1 MFNFSFGV
9 SNCILVGIMIN
20 LNFSSIT
27 IEDALS
33 ILKHVDEKW
42 ATAYYKFL
50 NEYFTQNEI
59 KVRTS
64 GTTGMQKTITVS
76 KLQMQKSADATLKYF
91 NLKKGNSTLLAL
103 SCDFIAGKMML
114 VRAIQGKLNLFLAKP
129 CSNPSNYFSKEYDFV
144 PLVPMQ
150 VQNIIKT
157 KKVNQIK
164 KLLVGGGKLSED
176 MISQL
181 NKFKTQSYE
190 SFAMTETLTHFAIKQ
205 IAPVYNEWFKT
216 IKGFEIDHNKEGEL
230 IIKKNI
236 VTNCEL
242 QTRDL
247 IEKKSNSEFKWLG
260 RSDNIINSG
269 GIKLIPEEIERKISK
284 LIYVPF
290 VLVGV
295 PDIKLGEKIAIVSN
309 EPLEINLDKIN
320 EVLCKYEKIQT
331 AYIVKRFPKT
341 QSGKIKRKELVKILN
356 A

>member
-1 MFNFSFGV
+1 
-9 SNCILVGIMIN
+9 
-20 LNFSSIT
+20 
-27 IEDALS
+27 
-33 ILKHVDEKW
+33 
-42 ATAYYKFL
+42 
-50 NEYFTQNEI
+50 
-59 KVRTS
+59 
-64 GTTGMQKTITVS
+64 
-76 KLQMQKSADATLKYF
+76 
-91 NLKKGNSTLLAL
+91 
-103 SCDFIAGKMML
+103 
-114 VRAIQGKLNLFLAKP
+114 
-129 CSNPSNYFSKEYDFV
+129 
-144 PLVPMQ
+144 MQ

-164 KLLVGGGKLSED
+164 KLLVGGGKLSDD
-176 MISQL
+176 MVSEL

-190 SFAMTETLTHFAIKQ
+190 SFAMTETLTHFAVKQ
-205 IAPVYNEWFKT
+205 IAPVHNEWFKT

-320 EVLCKYEKIQT
+320 EVLSKYEKIQT